1 MEIDLLRHGRPE
13 GGERFRGHGC
23 DDPLEAIGWEQM
35 QSAVDH
41 HPSATWQLV
50 LSSPMRRCREFAE
63 RFAHD
68 RSLPLEIV
76 PDLKEIGFGAWEGL
90 SRADLLRHRAEEYQA
105 FYLDPVRNRPPG
117 AEALE
122 TFRARVHA
130 ALLPW
135 LQDPV
140 RDERLLVITHAG
152 VIRAV
157 LAWVLD
163 LPGDRLYR
171 LACGYA
177 SLSRIRGDA
186 LRGWSVEHVNHRRDN
201 APRP

>member
-35 QSAVDH
+35 QSAVNH
-41 HPSATWQLV
+41 YPSDTWQLV

-68 RSLPLEIV
+68 RSLPFEIV

-90 SRADLLRHRAEEYQA
+90 SRADLLRHRAEEYRA
-105 FYLDPVRNRPPG
+105 FYADPVRSRPPG

-122 TFRARVHA
+122 TFRERVHA
-130 ALLPW
+130 ALRPW
-135 LQDPV
+135 LQDSV

-152 VIRAV
+152 VIRAT

-163 LPGDRLYR
+163 LPSDRMYR

-186 LRGWSVEHVNHRRDN
+186 LRGWSVEHINHQRDN